1 MVVLLSSLFI
11 YNSESHI
18 DEHSISEL
26 SLAAHISNAISTN
39 SGIDKE
45 ALITELS
52 PKFIWVLRN
61 FTLEKIHP
69 ETKQEISSKEYME
82 MCLRNKTSGKN
93 SKDNNLIR
101 HNILKY
107 FPERDCFTL
116 VRPVESEDDL
126 KRLNK
131 IPFDKLKPTFK
142 WEYSQL
148 KEKVFKETVPKK
160 FNGKKMDG
168 PTLANLIV
176 EFVNCI
182 NSGNIPNINNS
193 WDSVI
198 QKDIKDY
205 YDKAIF
211 NYKTKMKKLENQI
224 IEQEDLIKYI
234 NSYKLESHMI
244 FDKVFYM
251 NSDVYQDPIYLK
263 LFNETKFDL
272 DKELKKIEEKYVIN
286 NLNKTT
292 SICKDKIKNEFREI
306 NKKFFDNFYTSKLL
320 DEFAKDYE
328 IAIKRYNKS
337 DECKGSN
344 KLKVLTEYLSQN
356 EPNFLNNIVKILEN
370 ELEANINKI
379 DVEVKQ
385 CTMDIEDLEI
395 KNKNLRE
402 TVSIHENRVNSKKIY
417 LFYLDKKFG
426 ERYYKRIE
434 TK

>member
-26 SLAAHISNAISTN
+26 SLAAHISNSISTN
-39 SGIDKE
+39 SGIDKD

-52 PKFIWVLRN
+52 PKFIWILRN
-61 FTLEKIHP
+61 FTLEKVHP

-101 HNILKY
+101 QNILKY

-142 WEYSQL
+142 WEYTQL
-148 KEKVFKETVPKK
+148 KEKIFKETVPKK

-176 EFVNCI
+176 EFVDCI

-198 QKDIKDY
+198 HKDIKDY
-205 YDKAIF
+205 YEKSIF
-211 NYKTKMKKLENQI
+211 NYKSKMKKLENQI
-224 IEQEDLIKYI
+224 YEQEDLIKYI
-234 NSYKLESHMI
+234 NMYKLESHMI
-244 FDKVFYM
+244 FDKVYYM
-251 NSDVYQDPIYLK
+251 NSDVYQDSVYLK
-263 LFNETKFDL
+263 LFKETKTDL
-272 DKELKKIEEKYVIN
+272 EKELKKIENKFLIN
-286 NLNKTT
+286 NTNKTT
-292 SICKDKIKNEFREI
+292 NICRDKIKNEFKEI

-320 DEFAKDYE
+320 DEYAKDFE
-328 IAIKRYNKS
+328 TAIKRYTRS
-337 DECKGSN
+337 DDCKGTN
-344 KLKVLTEYLSQN
+344 KLKVLTNFLSQN
-356 EPNFLNNIVKILEN
+356 ESNYVNYIVKILN
-370 ELEANINKI
+370 IELDANINKV

-385 CTMDIEDLEI
+385 CTMDIEDLHI
-395 KNKNLRE
+395 KNKNLKE
-402 TVSIHENRVNSKKIY
+402 TFSIHENRVKIFFINY
-417 LFYLDKKFG
+417 FV
-426 ERYYKRIE
+426 R
-434 TK
+434 